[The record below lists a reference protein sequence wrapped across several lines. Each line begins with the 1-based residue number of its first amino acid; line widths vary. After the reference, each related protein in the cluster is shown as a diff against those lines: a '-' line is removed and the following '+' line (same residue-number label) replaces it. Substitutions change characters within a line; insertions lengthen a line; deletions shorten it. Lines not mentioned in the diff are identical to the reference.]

1 MAVKNRGDTMEA
13 HPRSENCAW
22 FLQEKIGKYTSD
34 RTNVHLAS
42 WQPDD
47 FIYFFSVY
55 VFFVYTYV
63 CHIYNTWTYDI
74 YDIISCTLWN

>member
-1 MAVKNRGDTMEA
+1 MEA

-55 VFFVYTYV
+55 ICIF
-63 CHIYNTWTYDI
+63 CIYPVIPKDVSDMFEGN
-74 YDIISCTLWN
+74 